1 MVYPFFLLV
10 KSKTG
15 SFRALSGS
23 FGVFHSGAL
32 RAQKKRRPAGIF
44 HPRVVLDLSAQ
55 KAKKEIPSRER
66 IPFEKATIICRY
78 TAFSQTFSR
87 RAIIFC
93 TGGSMHTTAL
103 IAASTAI

>member
-1 MVYPFFLLV
+1 MVYPFLPLV
-10 KSKTG
+10 KRFIRKFRRF
-15 SFRALSGS
+15 SFR
-23 FGVFHSGAL
+23 
-32 RAQKKRRPAGIF
+32 RAPRAKKRRPAGIF
-44 HPRVVLDLSAQ
+44 HPRVVLNLSAQ

-66 IPFEKATIICRY
+66 IPFEKATIICMY

>member
-1 MVYPFFLLV
+1 MVYPFLPLV

-32 RAQKKRRPAGIF
+32 RAQKKRRPAGIS

-55 KAKKEIPSRER
+55 TAKKEIPSRER
-66 IPFEKATIICRY
+66 IPFEKATIICMRR
-78 TAFSQTFSR
+78 FSQTFSR